1 MKADKTKI
9 CEYMRRIADN
19 LQGQGRQGTAAKY
32 EGAARSFSRY
42 LVSLGKRGGDICI
55 KDMKPSLIE
64 GYEGWLRG
72 FQLCRNTTSQ
82 YIRSVRAAYNRA
94 VRDGI
99 AEKRDLFSNVYTGVA
114 KTEKRA
120 LPIDIIRRIKAMPL
134 EKPLEKLARDMF
146 MMSFYLRGMSFVDMA
161 FLRKS
166 DLSHGRV
173 TYTRRKT
180 GQRLSI
186 KWTDAMQEILD
197 GYAANPTEYLLP
209 LLTSPGGDRYKEYL
223 NASARVNLHLKAI
236 GEMLDLP
243 IRLTMYCARHSW
255 ATAARTSGI
264 PISVISEGLGHD
276 SEATT
281 QIYLASLDTAAIDNA
296 NDAIIAA
303 V

>member
-1 MKADKTKI
+1 MKKDKTKI
-9 CEYMRRIADN
+9 CEYIRRVADD
-19 LQGQGRQGTAAKY
+19 LITQVRQGTAAKY
-32 EGAARSFSRY
+32 EVAQRSFSRY
-42 LVSLGKRGGDICI
+42 LQSLGKRDGDIAICG
-55 KDMKPSLIE
+55 MTPSLIE

-72 FQLCRNTTSQ
+72 RQCCRNTTSQ
-82 YIRSVRAAYNRA
+82 YMRVLRAAYNRA

-99 AEKRDLFSNVYTGVA
+99 AEKRDLFGGVYTGVA

-120 LPIDIIRRIKAMPL
+120 LPIDIIRRIKTMPL
-134 EKPLEKLARDMF
+134 KKPHEKLARDMF

-166 DLSHGRV
+166 DLAHGRIS
-173 TYTRRKT
+173 YTRRKT

-186 KWTDAMQEILD
+186 KWTNAMQEILNR
-197 GYAANPTEYLLP
+197 YPTNPTEYLLP
-209 LLTSPGGDRYKEYL
+209 LLTAPLCDRYKEYL
-223 NASARVNLHLKAI
+223 NASERINLNLKSI
-236 GEMLDLP
+236 GAMLDLQIP
-243 IRLTMYCARHSW
+243 LTMYCARHSW

-281 QIYLASLDTAAIDNA
+281 QIYLASLDTVAVDNA
-296 NDAIIAA
+296 NDTILAA